1 MGILGPLNLSLIR
14 SASLP
19 EPSPSQSYSL
29 LRAVFEL
36 MIFLLSLE
44 WLKIQYSV
52 ANAAWLRGCF
62 GQSVHLREATAE
74 KEVTVERLEIFK
86 ATHPVLVDREEEA
99 GEKTG

>member
-1 MGILGPLNLSLIR
+1 
-14 SASLP
+14 
-19 EPSPSQSYSL
+19 
-29 LRAVFEL
+29 

-52 ANAAWLRGCF
+52 ANPAWLRGCF
-62 GQSVHLREATAE
+62 GQSVRLREATAE

-86 ATHPVLVDREEEA
+86 AARPVLVDREEEA